1 MPEEARERVRAS
13 NYSKEAIERELNIL
27 WKIQE
32 ERHKEAQNAIKA
44 EISKTKATIKATE
57 ARIEAYGKEIDALIA
72 RNKMLAE
79 SSKLSKKFGFD
90 GITDEYGENYE
101 EKNNEYIEYWKN
113 LQKEAQEERAKLK
126 QKRESLEQE
135 LKDVE
140 SSYNANRAN
149 ISGAKGGTTNDSDN
163 NYNNGNKGTRTGKT
177 GNYDNTDYS
186 QNVIRDKYQ
195 LLRNQLWY
203 DGNIQAKQYNNS
215 LKEITNNEELF
226 GKTIEGIQAK
236 GDLFKNYSVQ
246 LKIYEEKL
254 KVFKTNL
261 IKDLD
266 DMMEKNTVLANKVGY
281 SKTLTEDEKLKNI
294 EVNKELYQQVKTYSK
309 IVNLINETV
318 QKLEDVK
325 SKQIDISNQAKRNKE
340 EYLKEQLD
348 SITRRYNSLV
358 TEQRGTAVS
367 DVQKDKEKLSYLKEL
382 LAKQTEAMNESH
394 NQWLKGKNKK
404 DIKQDTL
411 ASFRKEYEERVRIV
425 QETTAQIREIE
436 NQGVLGYVNTLRN
449 SIQSNFSN
457 MLVQGTSFKNAMKNI
472 WNDLCSYVVQ
482 ELLRVYVVEKLTG
495 MLFRGFTGNGDNFAD
510 NLANT
515 VVTAPRNHTGANI
528 GVYPKMH
535 TGGMVE
541 KGRIGVMPK
550 LSNDEVVRTLQVGE
564 EVNSV
569 KERRSNEI
577 LASVAMKAIDAKYQ
591 QPTNVNITALDSRSF
606 AEYMNDNADILLAVL
621 NKQGALG
628 R

>member
-101 EKNNEYIEYWKN
+101 EKNNEYIEYWKK
-113 LQKEAQEERAKLK
+113 LQKEAQEERAKLQ
-126 QKRESLEQE
+126 QKSNSLEQE

-149 ISGAKGGTTNDSDN
+149 IPGANGGTTNDSDN
-163 NYNNGNKGTRTGKT
+163 NYNNGNKGNNGNTSTYNTADDRQRAIRLAYQTRHNELWYEGNIGAKAYANSLKEVTNLEDLYGSTITSIDAKENIYKKYSKDLEAYQSELETFKKDIVTDLDKRIAGNQKLASILKYKNDLTFEEKLHILEVNSARIEEYKT
-177 GNYDNTDYS
+177 ISYVYNELNKVVQKQEDVKNKQSDINLAIEKT
-186 QNVIRDKYQ
+186 
-195 LLRNQLWY
+195 NQLRFKQK
-203 DGNIQAKQYNNS
+203 IQDIENETKMQLAILKRPDNYRYESQKLDIELAEARRLLEEHNAEINRLEIDKNNAKQDNEQIYISELQNSLNEELRIREELNAKIAELEYQKNYSIRSGWVDITQQFIIQGNS
-215 LKEITNNEELF
+215 LKEIWSNLWRDLAREAIQRLFQVQVQSSFLGSLF
-226 GKTIEGIQAK
+226 GLFGSKPQLTPAQSMQAQGFDPTFGI
-236 GDLFKNYSVQ
+236 
-246 LKIYEEKL
+246 
-254 KVFKTNL
+254 
-261 IKDLD
+261 
-266 DMMEKNTVLANKVGY
+266 
-281 SKTLTEDEKLKNI
+281 TL
-294 EVNKELYQQVKTYSK
+294 S
-309 IVNLINETV
+309 
-318 QKLEDVK
+318 
-325 SKQIDISNQAKRNKE
+325 
-340 EYLKEQLD
+340 
-348 SITRRYNSLV
+348 
-358 TEQRGTAVS
+358 
-367 DVQKDKEKLSYLKEL
+367 
-382 LAKQTEAMNESH
+382 
-394 NQWLKGKNKK
+394 
-404 DIKQDTL
+404 
-411 ASFRKEYEERVRIV
+411 
-425 QETTAQIREIE
+425 
-436 NQGVLGYVNTLRN
+436 
-449 SIQSNFSN
+449 
-457 MLVQGTSFKNAMKNI
+457 
-472 WNDLCSYVVQ
+472 
-482 ELLRVYVVEKLTG
+482 
-495 MLFRGFTGNGDNFAD
+495 
-510 NLANT
+510 
-515 VVTAPRNHTGANI
+515 HTGSSIN
-528 GVYPKMH
+528 GYPKMH
-535 TGGMVE
+535 TGGAVA
-541 KGRIGVMPK
+541 KGRVGVMPK
-550 LSNDEVVRTLQVGE
+550 LKSDEVVRTLQVGE

>member
-1 MPEEARERVRAS
+1 M
-13 NYSKEAIERELNIL
+13 
-27 WKIQE
+27 
-32 ERHKEAQNAIKA
+32 
-44 EISKTKATIKATE
+44 
-57 ARIEAYGKEIDALIA
+57 
-72 RNKMLAE
+72 
-79 SSKLSKKFGFD
+79 
-90 GITDEYGENYE
+90 
-101 EKNNEYIEYWKN
+101 
-113 LQKEAQEERAKLK
+113 
-126 QKRESLEQE
+126 
-135 LKDVE
+135 
-140 SSYNANRAN
+140 
-149 ISGAKGGTTNDSDN
+149 
-163 NYNNGNKGTRTGKT
+163 
-177 GNYDNTDYS
+177 
-186 QNVIRDKYQ
+186 
-195 LLRNQLWY
+195 
-203 DGNIQAKQYNNS
+203 
-215 LKEITNNEELF
+215 KEITNNEELF

-394 NQWLKGKNKK
+394 NQWLGGKGDK
-404 DIKQDTL
+404 DIQKDTL

>member
-1 MPEEARERVRAS
+1 M
-13 NYSKEAIERELNIL
+13 AI
-27 WKIQE
+27 
-32 ERHKEAQNAIKA
+32 
-44 EISKTKATIKATE
+44 
-57 ARIEAYGKEIDALIA
+57 
-72 RNKMLAE
+72 
-79 SSKLSKKFGFD
+79 
-90 GITDEYGENYE
+90 
-101 EKNNEYIEYWKN
+101 
-113 LQKEAQEERAKLK
+113 
-126 QKRESLEQE
+126 
-135 LKDVE
+135 
-140 SSYNANRAN
+140 
-149 ISGAKGGTTNDSDN
+149 
-163 NYNNGNKGTRTGKT
+163 NKGTRTGKT